1 MTIASERLLRNF
13 TRTRVKEDSIRL
25 ERLSADKFD
34 EDNTTSLI
42 DHLKYKMEHDLDIEV
57 PVADNEDEMSD
68 IDEDERVLKLQMSKE
83 QAAKTTSA
91 LESIIKTQP
100 TAMRLCLGALVNYL
114 HDFGLDTL
122 FYLDCNF
129 RHFTHVDFMK
139 IDGTALSN
147 LELLRNQSNNTERGS
162 LLWVLDHTST
172 MFGRRLLINWIKQ
185 PLIDR
190 K

>member
-1 MTIASERLLRNF
+1 M
-13 TRTRVKEDSIRL
+13 KEDSIRL
-25 ERLSADKFD
+25 ERLSAEKFD
-34 EDNTTSLI
+34 EDNATSLI
-42 DHLKYKMEHDLDIEV
+42 EHLKYKMEHDLEIEV
-57 PVADNEDEMSD
+57 PVAIDEDEMSD
-68 IDEDERVLKLQMSKE
+68 VEDEDKVLKLQMSRE
-83 QAAKTTSA
+83 QAAKTTTA
-91 LESIIKTQP
+91 LESILKSQP
-100 TAMRLCLGALVNYL
+100 APMKLCLGALVNYL

-185 PLIDR
+185 PLIDS

>member
-1 MTIASERLLRNF
+1 MTLASERLLRNF

-25 ERLSADKFD
+25 ERLAAEKYD
-34 EDNTTSLI
+34 EDNAASLI
-42 DHLKYKMEHDLDIEV
+42 EHLKYKMEHDLEIEV
-57 PVADNEDEMSD
+57 PVAANADEMSD
-68 IDEDERVLKLQMSKE
+68 VEDDNVLKLQMSKE
-83 QAAKTTSA
+83 QAAKTMSA
-91 LESIIKTQP
+91 LESILKTQAAP
-100 TAMRLCLGALVNYL
+100 MKLCLGALVNYL

-185 PLIDR
+185 PLIDN